1 APQLVCVQPLRLPP
15 SSAPAAPA
23 APAPPVTPTT
33 TTARSGTAATAATA
47 SSASTPTRASAPS
60 AATPAGPICAP
71 GVTPRGWLR
80 LRRPALG
87 RLATRARRR
96 RHSVG
101 WAGAPRIARTGGPR
115 RRRGDLNHASRTGA
129 AEQRPLRDAEP
140 RTDAHHRGRSGEAV
154 LEYQTAPR
162 TAAPA
167 LRAVDEQELG

>member
-1 APQLVCVQPLRLPP
+1 GAQRAAPLPASPSSSLRLAP
-15 SSAPAAPA
+15 SAAAPS
-23 APAPPVTPTT
+23 PASPVTPTTT
-33 TTARSGTAATAATA
+33 TTARSGTAATAATS
-47 SSASTPTRASAPS
+47 SSASTPTRTPALST
-60 AATPAGPICAP
+60 ATAAGPICAP

-101 WAGAPRIARTGGPR
+101 CAGAPRIARTGGPR

-162 TAAPA
+162 TAAP
-167 LRAVDEQELG
+167 